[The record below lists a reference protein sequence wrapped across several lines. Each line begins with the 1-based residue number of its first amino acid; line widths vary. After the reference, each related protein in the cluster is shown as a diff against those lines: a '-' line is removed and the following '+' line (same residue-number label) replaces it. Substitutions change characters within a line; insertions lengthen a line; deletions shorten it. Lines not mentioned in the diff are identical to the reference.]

1 MEGFNKIITRYMS
14 AMPEVIPGSVQGDKL
29 RRDPGVFLFGTGFF
43 SLFCLREIKQFFLLF
58 DTFLFVFA

>member
-1 MEGFNKIITRYMS
+1 MEGFNKIISGYVPS
-14 AMPEVIPGSVQGDKL
+14 MPEVIPGSVQGDKL

-43 SLFCLREIKQFFLLF
+43 GFFCLREIKQFFLLF